1 LWKPWPWRS
10 CPQCA
15 RPLVPRARTGDGMKA
30 NGAQAP
36 PNKSLER
43 TREG

>member
-1 LWKPWPWRS
+1 MLNVNYENLWCSVLR
-10 CPQCA
+10 
-15 RPLVPRARTGDGMKA
+15 VMRA
-30 NGAQAP
+30 AP